1 MDKIILK
8 PCPFCGKPVEY
19 RDYAPGYSQGKFYI
33 SSEIKCTACG
43 IVRTEQSLFTV
54 VSGKIAFVKNG
65 YETLVNLWN
74 RRAGNGNG

>member
-1 MDKIILK
+1 MDEIKLK

-54 VSGKIAFVKNG
+54 ESGKLAYVKNG

-74 RRAGNGNG
+74 RRVNDEM

>member
-1 MDKIILK
+1 MDEIELK

-19 RDYAPGYSQGKFYI
+19 RDYVPGYSQGKCYI

-43 IVRTEQSLFTV
+43 IVVRTEQPEFTV
-54 VSGKIAFVKNG
+54 ESGKLAFVKNG

-74 RRAGNGNG
+74 RRAENG

>member
-1 MDKIILK
+1 MDEIKLK

-19 RDYAPGYSQGKFYI
+19 RDYAHGYSQGKFYI
-33 SSEIKCTACG
+33 SSEIRCTACG

-54 VSGKIAFVKNG
+54 ESGKLAYVKNG

-74 RRAGNGNG
+74 RRADNE